1 LFLLVL
7 MLGLVLYES
16 LWLWGSGGQ
25 TIGKAFCNLTV
36 CRIDGTAP
44 AHTWRGLVW
53 SLGRHGVGYT
63 IADVFGLGILTALGP
78 SRRCVHAYLFSS
90 QVIIRPDDAD
100 LLARLDDYVKRLDAG
115 VEASSK
121 RYASLVS
128 LWKKLTKLLK
138 YPALVVIF
146 VAGQDPGSPLGRM

>member
-1 LFLLVL
+1 
-7 MLGLVLYES
+7 
-16 LWLWGSGGQ
+16 
-25 TIGKAFCNLTV
+25 
-36 CRIDGTAP
+36 
-44 AHTWRGLVW
+44 
-53 SLGRHGVGYT
+53 
-63 IADVFGLGILTALGP
+63 
-78 SRRCVHAYLFSS
+78 
-90 QVIIRPDDAD
+90 

-146 VAGQDPGSPLGRM
+146 VAGQDPGSPLGRMWTWLRRTLANPAPQAPPTDHQPRRPRPRGRARRPPPPVCPARSGPP